1 MGRSGLRPAGPL
13 STCWQTPFL
22 LSSKRVKA
30 WSVGRSSDSSLKS
43 SRRRGGKAE
52 EGARLAAAGWG
63 GGSENAAGSAK
74 GAGSDPP
81 VGLSIGDRWVGGVTL
96 GGDSATLGA
105 AAGGRASALS
115 SGHAGAAPASSGVC
129 CGVCGGVRCGV
140 GNCDVCRAGRGC
152 DPIRVGT
159 SCGEAYDEKAEDA

>member
-1 MGRSGLRPAGPL
+1 MGRSGLRPSGPL

-30 WSVGRSSDSSLKS
+30 RSVGRSSDSSLKS

-74 GAGSDPP
+74 GAGSDRRGHCRRKNETLS
-81 VGLSIGDRWVGGVTL
+81 VGADNVDQVRR
-96 GGDSATLGA
+96 GGDISADHTE
-105 AAGGRASALS
+105 SLS
-115 SGHAGAAPASSGVC
+115 
-129 CGVCGGVRCGV
+129 
-140 GNCDVCRAGRGC
+140 
-152 DPIRVGT
+152 
-159 SCGEAYDEKAEDA
+159 